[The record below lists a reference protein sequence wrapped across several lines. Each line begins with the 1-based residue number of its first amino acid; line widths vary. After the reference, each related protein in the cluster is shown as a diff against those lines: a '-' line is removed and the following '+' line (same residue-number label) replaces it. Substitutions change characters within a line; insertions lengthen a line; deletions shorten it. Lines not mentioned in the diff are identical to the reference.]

1 MGLEVIV
8 KIMGNGCWAAIMT
21 DATISVLK
29 GKPQVELSSEYVYQ
43 FTPGNTMKLIY
54 TLNQSFI
61 HRNV

>member
-21 DATISVLK
+21 DTTISVLK

-43 FTPGNTMKLIY
+43 FIPGNTMKLIY
-54 TLNQSFI
+54 TLN
-61 HRNV
+61 

>member
-1 MGLEVIV
+1 MGPGVII

-21 DATISVLK
+21 DTTISVLE
-29 GKPQVELSSEYVYQ
+29 GKSQVELSSEYIYQ
-43 FTPGNTMKLIY
+43 FILGNTMKLIY